1 MIKERLRQEV
11 LAKLEIVDRAE
22 KAQMDTFL
30 MEKLCSLPSY
40 QEAEV
45 VATYLS
51 MEEEID
57 TSLLLTQVQKDGKRL
72 VVPKVIAEGQMIFVD
87 YDPEDLVLSYFGVWE
102 PASSVAVAKE
112 EIDLIHVPG
121 VVFNERGYRIGH
133 GGGYYDRYLADY
145 EGATVSTIYACQEGE
160 FEPENHDIPVQE
172 VLVSGTTEGVC

>member
-1 MIKERLRQEV
+1 MIKEKLRQDV
-11 LAKLEIVDRAE
+11 LAKLSALDKTV
-22 KAQMDTFL
+22 KAVADKEL
-30 MEKLCSLPSY
+30 MRELCLLPSY
-40 QEAEV
+40 QEAAV

-57 TSLLLTQVQKDGKRL
+57 TSVLLAQAKADGKRL
-72 VVPKVIAEGQMIFVD
+72 LVPKVIGEGQMVFVD

-121 VVFNERGYRIGH
+121 VVFNEQGYRIGH

-145 EGATVSTIYACQEGE
+145 EGATVSTIYACQKGE
-160 FEPENHDIPVQE
+160 FYPENHDIAVQN
-172 VLVSGTTEGVC
+172 VLVKE